1 MARVAVCLALIAP
14 AAGLVAPAAPAAST
28 ALKAEAAASKLLK
41 RHWKAGD
48 VGTTSAGFSEVK
60 APPPP
65 EKFHPPEVEINRG
78 IYGFDVPEPPP
89 VSEAELAAAP

>member
-1 MARVAVCLALIAP
+1 M
-14 AAGLVAPAAPAAST
+14 
-28 ALKAEAAASKLLK
+28 
-41 RHWKAGD
+41 
-48 VGTTSAGFSEVK
+48 K

-89 VSEAELAAAP
+89 VSEAELAAELAARAFFRAGGLSAPLEKRQALGELRLQRRLARGFARAGDWKRTVLGVIRAPC